1 MRAHAKWLM
10 TSLACA
16 YGLIRL
22 QRRQCGTDW
31 GSIILFRHIYIY
43 IYIYMHVCMY
53 ACMHVCR
60 SGVTRLGL
68 RLHLPIRLNEA
79 STECR
84 MYVHVREKPVSYVCI
99 PPLRFRGITKLCI
112 PLPFS
117 RILPPLRERKTVPC
131 GKQIGLAFIDRKL
144 RSSSRAPSLS
154 LSLSLSL
161 I

>member
-31 GSIILFRHIYIY
+31 GSIILFRH

-117 RILPPLRERKTVPC
+117 RILPPLRERK
-131 GKQIGLAFIDRKL
+131 I
-144 RSSSRAPSLS
+144 SLS
-154 LSLSLSL
+154 LSLSFSHLVFLRKLRLRNVHRYRQSIL
-161 I
+161 